1 MSTIYLNLTGAIL
14 FLTLLQ
20 FSILNPDLIPPLAS
34 FYGPFSSTHINLLVP
49 FWELEQAPA
58 SWVNMCNFIDYFL
71 APSRF
76 VEKAL
81 QALFTK
87 RRILY
92 YQQSYQLPSGI
103 KPDRKRFD
111 IPSEKTVFF
120 QSFNIASD
128 IVRKNPVASINAFY
142 RAFQENPQVL
152 FVLNVNVTNNNKSFI
167 DALSKLK
174 AYVSALK
181 TIKIIDLKLDYAD
194 VLSLCA
200 SCDILISLHRA
211 EGFGLSLIEA
221 MAMGKAVITTA
232 YSGNMDFVNTNNACL
247 VQYKLIPAVSPFNP
261 NLSPELLG
269 FDPFWADPD
278 VDQAASWMSMLHENE
293 SFRVSIQKK
302 AQDTIRSFLEISRK
316 ASVFHLIKE
325 IVNQLG
331 NTI

>member
-1 MSTIYLNLTGAIL
+1 M
-14 FLTLLQ
+14 
-20 FSILNPDLIPPLAS
+20 
-34 FYGPFSSTHINLLVP
+34 
-49 FWELEQAPA
+49 
-58 SWVNMCNFIDYFL
+58 
-71 APSRF
+71 
-76 VEKAL
+76 
-81 QALFTK
+81 
-87 RRILY
+87 
-92 YQQSYQLPSGI
+92 
-103 KPDRKRFD
+103 
-111 IPSEKTVFF
+111 
-120 QSFNIASD
+120 
-128 IVRKNPVASINAFY
+128 
-142 RAFQENPQVL
+142 

-269 FDPFWADPD
+269 FD
-278 VDQAASWMSMLHENE
+278 H
-293 SFRVSIQKK
+293 
-302 AQDTIRSFLEISRK
+302 RSGQILM
-316 ASVFHLIKE
+316 
-325 IVNQLG
+325 
-331 NTI
+331 